1 MKQKF
6 NIVESKETPLSIGE
20 YFLSLLHS
28 ATNTHLLH
36 LQSRSFS
43 QHMALGTYYEEA
55 VELIDSLIEA
65 YQGKNQTI
73 VQYPNIYY
81 PPVDDALTEL
91 INISTYVIKNRAIVG
106 NDTEL
111 QNITDEIQQLIDSTI
126 YKLTFLK

>member
-1 MKQKF
+1 MKQSFK
-6 NIVESKETPLSIGE
+6 IAEMKETQITLGE
-20 YFLSLLHS
+20 YFLTLLHS

-43 QHMALGTYYEEA
+43 QHMALGTYYDEV

-65 YQGKNQTI
+65 YQGKNSTI

-81 PPVDDALTEL
+81 PPVDNALTEL
-91 INISTYVIKNRAIVG
+91 TNISTYVQTNRSIVG
-106 NDTEL
+106 TDTEL

>member
-43 QHMALGTYYEEA
+43 QHMALGTYYEEV

-91 INISTYVIKNRAIVG
+91 INISAYVIKNRAIVG

>member
-1 MKQKF
+1 MKQSFKV
-6 NIVESKETPLSIGE
+6 VEIKETPITLGE
-20 YFLSLLHS
+20 YFLTLLHS

-43 QHMALGTYYEEA
+43 QHMALGTYYDEV

-65 YQGKNQTI
+65 YQGKNSTI

-81 PPVDDALTEL
+81 PPIYDALTEL
-91 INISTYVIKNRAIVG
+91 TNISLYVQSNRSIVG
-106 NDTEL
+106 ADTEL

>member
-6 NIVESKETPLSIGE
+6 NIVEIKETPLSIGE

-43 QHMALGTYYEEA
+43 QHMALGTYYEEV

-65 YQGKNQTI
+65 YQGKNQII